1 MSNPLNVSFED
12 SDAELDTVLVFI
24 KDDTGAG
31 LWAKAHGKA
40 YTQALDFWEVHV
52 TARAKQRALAQ
63 IDNFITEANQ
73 ALKGE

>member
-1 MSNPLNVSFED
+1 MSKPLNVTFED
-12 SDAELDTVLVFI
+12 SDTEPDTVLVFI
-24 KDDTGAG
+24 KDDAGAG
-31 LWAKAHGKA
+31 VWAKAHGDA

-63 IDNFITEANQ
+63 IDNFIIEANQ